1 MLDFSEITLKMSS
14 LALPFP
20 DTASHYCKYD
30 SEICALG
37 EQTVEQDNL
46 GNEAVY
52 PPLVKQCYQI
62 FCDYFSL
69 PYFILNEITK
79 NNI

>member
-14 LALPFP
+14 LALTFL
-20 DTASHYCKYD
+20 DRAYHYYKYD
-30 SEICALG
+30 SEICAFG
-37 EQTVEQDNL
+37 EQTLEQDNL

-52 PPLVKQCYQI
+52 PPLVKLSFQI